1 MSIIFSV
8 LLGIVLVTSGSRV
21 CIGYEGS
28 DVYIRCFSRGTEKK
42 WFGDSMKE
50 GCGKNYNS

>member
-8 LLGIVLVTSGSRV
+8 LLGTVLVTSGSDV

-28 DVYIRCFSRGTEKK
+28 DVYIRCFSRGTEKN
-42 WFGDSMKE
+42 GSSDSMKE
-50 GCGKNYNS
+50 GCRKNNNS

>member
-8 LLGIVLVTSGSRV
+8 LLGIVLVTSDSNV

-28 DVYIRCFSRGTEKK
+28 DVYIRCFSRGTEKN
-42 WFGDSMKE
+42 FSSDSVKE
-50 GCGKNYNS
+50 GCAKNYNS